1 MVGEGGGVRKSL
13 GIQPV
18 SIITVLFLFVIN
30 AVKNDTRFSTSTY
43 MSQAREDAHG
53 FMVVKADA

>member
-1 MVGEGGGVRKSL
+1 MGGGRVRRSL
-13 GIQPV
+13 GIQTV

-30 AVKNDTRFSTSTY
+30 ALKNDTRFSTFTC
-43 MSQAREDAHG
+43 MSLAREDAYG